1 MSMHLVGPWLS
12 TTSSKKKTEKIT
24 KKKQEEFERG
34 WKERNV
40 RLKEMHLPKETFEQ
54 YMDWIHGKI
63 SKKGNVVHSK
73 TETPFIPETKII
85 PRSNV
90 ASNKEQ
96 TPVSKLGNETKSKD
110 AKIWVKGPCSSKP
123 SPVYTGSKMIGIA
136 QMHKSNAVPVFTDD
150 EAKDISK
157 MRR

>member
-1 MSMHLVGPWLS
+1 MSMHLIGPYLS
-12 TTSSKKKTEKIT
+12 TTSTKKKKEKIT
-24 KKKQEEFERG
+24 KRKQEEFERG

-63 SKKGNVVHSK
+63 SKTEAYTQSK
-73 TETPFIPETKII
+73 TTTPFIPETKEG
-85 PRSNV
+85 PRSGLV
-90 ASNKEQ
+90 SSKEK
-96 TPVSKLGNETKSKD
+96 TSLPNISKEPAGKNG
-110 AKIWVKGPCSSKP
+110 KIWVKGPTSSKP

-136 QMHKSNAVPVFTDD
+136 QMHKSNSIPVFNH
-150 EAKDISK
+150 EEIVDISK